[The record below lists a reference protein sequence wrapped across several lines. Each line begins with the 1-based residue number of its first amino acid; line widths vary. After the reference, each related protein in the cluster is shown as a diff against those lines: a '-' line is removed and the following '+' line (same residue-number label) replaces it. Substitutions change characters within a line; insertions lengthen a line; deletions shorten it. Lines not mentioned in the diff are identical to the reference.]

1 MDSPAIVVLC
11 TCPDEPTAQSMARSL
26 VESGVCACVNRL
38 PGVRSTYRWEG
49 QVLDEGE
56 VLLII
61 KTLLAEY
68 PRLEE
73 RLMALHPYQ
82 TPEILA
88 LPVLAGAPGYL
99 SWLQTVIRERPSTDG
114 GDAGSNHGTADAGE
128 HQPASR

>member
-1 MDSPAIVVLC
+1 MSSDAIVVLC
-11 TCPDEPTAQSMARSL
+11 TCPDEAVAETLARGL

-38 PGVRSTYRWEG
+38 AGVRSTYRWEG

-61 KTLLAEY
+61 KTVSSAY
-68 PRLEE
+68 ARLEE
-73 RLMALHPYQ
+73 RILALHPYQ

-99 SWLQTVIRERPSTDG
+99 SWLQTVVHETTD
-114 GDAGSNHGTADAGE
+114 
-128 HQPASR
+128 